1 MVGSHQLQRWL
12 SVAGPRQTNRAAQQ
26 LYLQVLEAYPSPREA
41 RHFLQRVTGHHH
53 QQQRPPQPSTTLPNA
68 QSARAKSS
76 PRYRPAAR
84 STASLPEDLWIQSL
98 LYPQKRLV
106 ALVVVPLGLPE
117 PQLLRIAQTLVN
129 LAQLGL
135 APVVVLDP
143 CYPIDQYTLTESV
156 VTPPEPVDECTHP
169 SSAQPQQFELPS
181 RSAVMQ
187 QGLALTALI
196 ESIPG
201 GRARPISSGVFT
213 TNTGEIDA
221 ITVDLG
227 PIVSALTLKHIPLLA
242 PISAQAT
249 QRTVAMRLVS
259 MRQAL
264 TALTQA
270 MRHQPFRI
278 PQRSVDQ
285 LNQPVD
291 EGIDAKRD
299 KAHKQSVS
307 ETTTTP
313 AEACKLI
320 VISPDPA
327 PSALQCNGQTWSS
340 SFVNLADEYVE
351 LRQHLTAQLPTL
363 PPQPLRSPLQ
373 TSNTNSIRLRS
384 LVATLDTI
392 QTCLGVL
399 PSTSSAL
406 VVSADSVADSVH
418 NWITDKPIPLR
429 ATTASPAPI
438 LLKPSE
444 SRQLSS
450 PLATQAVLS
459 RWPHTSSASTV
470 VTQRSPTVVLRHGLK
485 VTVYRS
491 LDTVDLAKL
500 QKLLE
505 ASFKRSLNQS
515 VYWARL
521 RQCLDMVIVAGDY
534 QGAVVMTKEL
544 ATTLPNPT
552 PLPYL
557 DKFAIDPR
565 SQGIGIA
572 EILWKN
578 VARQY
583 PNTPWTWRSRRD
595 NGVNKWYYDKAHGHM
610 RIPETQWVCFWSGLQ
625 GWSWVDQFVAICRQI
640 PPSFH

>member
-12 SVAGPRQTNRAAQQ
+12 SVAGPRHTNRAAQQ

-41 RHFLQRVTGHHH
+41 RHFLQRVTGRHH
-53 QQQRPPQPSTTLPNA
+53 PPQLPSALPTSH
-68 QSARAKSS
+68 SARATRSS
-76 PRYRPAAR
+76 LHRQAGQ
-84 STASLPEDLWIQSL
+84 STTSLPEDLWIQSL

-106 ALVVVPLGLPE
+106 ALVVVPIGLPE
-117 PQLLRIAQTLVN
+117 SQLLRIAQTLVN

-143 CYPIDQYTLTESV
+143 CYPIDKNTLAESV
-156 VTPPEPVDECTHP
+156 VTPPEPVDECVHHP
-169 SSAQPQQFELPS
+169 PCAQPQQLELPS
-181 RSAVMQ
+181 RSAIMQ

-201 GRARPISSGVFT
+201 GRARPIFSGVFT
-213 TNTGEIDA
+213 ANHGGPDA
-221 ITVDLG
+221 IEVDLA

-259 MRQAL
+259 MRKIL

-270 MRHQPFRI
+270 MCHQPFCI
-278 PQRSVDQ
+278 PRRSRDQ
-285 LNQPVD
+285 PDRQDDGCFDVELAN
-291 EGIDAKRD
+291 
-299 KAHKQSVS
+299 AHKRPLS
-307 ETTTTP
+307 EAATTP

-320 VISPDPA
+320 FISPEPV
-327 PSALQCNGQTWSS
+327 PSPLQSSDQTRSS
-340 SFVNLADEYVE
+340 SFVNLEDEYAE
-351 LRQHLTAQLPTL
+351 LRQHLTAQLLAPSSRASLQISKTKAARR
-363 PPQPLRSPLQ
+363 RSM
-373 TSNTNSIRLRS
+373 I
-384 LVATLDTI
+384 ATLDTI
-392 QTCLGVL
+392 QTCLSVL
-399 PSTSSAL
+399 PSRSSAL
-406 VVSADSVADSVH
+406 IVSADSVADTVH

-429 ATTASPAPI
+429 STTTPSPQTHPENHER
-438 LLKPSE
+438 PN
-444 SRQLSS
+444 
-450 PLATQAVLS
+450 PLATQAVPP
-459 RWPHTSSASTV
+459 RWPHASSTLSSVAV
-470 VTQRSPTVVLRHGLK
+470 QRAPTVVLRHGLK
-485 VTVYRS
+485 VAVHRS

-505 ASFKRSLNQS
+505 ASFKRSLNQLA
-515 VYWARL
+515 YWARL

-544 ATTLPNPT
+544 ASIASPT

-557 DKFAIDPR
+557 DKFAIDPQ

-583 PNTPWTWRSRRD
+583 TTTPWTWRSRRD

-610 RIPETQWVCFWSGLQ
+610 RIPKTQWVCFWSGPE
-625 GWSWVDQFVAICRQI
+625 GWSQVDQFVTICRQI